1 MIPPTDVGPHT
12 MELTPEEI
20 RQILEALDASTWDE
34 AVITVGDVR
43 IAVARNGASLPGAD
57 DPASSAPR
65 LADAPAAGTAAVTP
79 PAQAP
84 VTSAAPV
91 ARTAASAA
99 PAPDTDTATSD
110 RTLVV
115 TAPSVGVFWRSPEP
129 GAPPFV
135 DVGQQVSKGDT
146 MGIVEVMKLMSHVDA
161 PAPGTVTEIH
171 VENAASVEYG
181 AALFTL
187 LLDKD

>member
-1 MIPPTDVGPHT
+1 MIAPTDAGQHT
-12 MELTPEEI
+12 MELTPEQI
-20 RQILEALDASTWDE
+20 RQILEALDASNWDE

-43 IAVARNGASLPGAD
+43 IAVARNGASLPVAD

-65 LADAPAAGTAAVTP
+65 RAGASAAGIAAVTSPAQDPVTGAAPAARAAVP
-79 PAQAP
+79 
-84 VTSAAPV
+84 
-91 ARTAASAA
+91 AA
-99 PAPDTDTATSD
+99 PAPVTDTAAAD

-129 GAPPFV
+129 GAPPFA
-135 DVGQQVSKGDT
+135 DVGQKVSKGDT

-161 PAPGTVTEIH
+161 PASGTVTEIH
-171 VENAASVEYG
+171 VENAAPVEYG

-187 LLDKD
+187 LLDED